1 MENQTQIKDLDQLK
15 SMWLDL
21 NRRVERLENQT
32 LEDGRKAVSGK
43 ITTAREDLAARYK
56 RFMIVG
62 FMMGIL
68 FPMFLFTS
76 RSDFFPDETI
86 KYVSTALFFS
96 YFITAGVMDAYLYNE
111 VKGIDLAVMTVN
123 QVIRRARTLKRRHH
137 IFMIILIPFA
147 VVCLTVFA
155 IPLIHEPFII
165 SGMIAGG
172 IAGLAIGLRQYFRM
186 MRDYREMMQQYSD

>member
-32 LEDGRKAVSGK
+32 LEDGRKAISGK

-56 RFMIVG
+56 RFMAVAFI
-62 FMMGIL
+62 MGL
-68 FPMFLFTS
+68 
-76 RSDFFPDETI
+76 FFPIFLITSPAGPFPEGTI
-86 KYVSTALFFS
+86 KYVSAALFFS
-96 YFITAGVMDAYLYNE
+96 YFITAGIMDAYLYNE

-147 VVCLTVFA
+147 VVCLTVFV
-155 IPLIHEPFII
+155 IPLINEPFII

-186 MRDYREMMQQYSD
+186 MRDYREMMEQYSD